1 MSGLCL
7 ELFRW
12 AIMGSRLDKSQ
23 SNGKNCIDI
32 AQRRL
37 EQTAIT
43 SAVLFHLY
51 LAVNSRLITRA
62 NFKMNELALLIV
74 FTRTAPIE
82 TLLLIKNDGII
93 NFYIM
98 SVFQFI
104 LT

>member
-1 MSGLCL
+1 
-7 ELFRW
+7 
-12 AIMGSRLDKSQ
+12 MGSRLDKSQ

-32 AQRRL
+32 AQRGL
-37 EQTAIT
+37 EQTTIT

-51 LAVNSRLITRA
+51 LAVNNPLITRA
-62 NFKMNELALLIV
+62 NFKMNELALFMV
-74 FTRTAPIE
+74 FTKTAPIE
-82 TLLLIKNDGII
+82 TLLPIKNNWII

>member
-1 MSGLCL
+1 MGGLCS

-12 AIMGSRLDKSQ
+12 AIMGSRLAKSR

>member
-1 MSGLCL
+1 
-7 ELFRW
+7 
-12 AIMGSRLDKSQ
+12 MGSRLDKSQ

-37 EQTAIT
+37 EQTTIT
-43 SAVLFHLY
+43 SAVLFYLY
-51 LAVNSRLITRA
+51 LAVNNPLITRA
-62 NFKMNELALLIV
+62 NFKMNELALFMV

-82 TLLLIKNDGII
+82 TLLPIKNNGRI